1 MPEPIEIR
9 PSDIIKRPDFLT
21 AKAGAE
27 AGGFSVKNIKG
38 YIQPIKEIKDLMDDL
53 GIDLGGLGLNLGG
66 GKKAATP
73 PGPDRPP
80 AMTGAQQFRNFLKLL
95 EMKYGDITVNEL
107 LDKLRAEFGDWKI
120 SNFTKGGIV

>member
-38 YIQPIKEIKDLMDDL
+38 YIQQIKEIKDLMDDL

-73 PGPDRPP
+73 PGQPPPGHDRRTAVQEFPKTP
-80 AMTGAQQFRNFLKLL
+80 G
-95 EMKYGDITVNEL
+95 NEIW
-107 LDKLRAEFGDWKI
+107 RYHRQ
-120 SNFTKGGIV
+120 